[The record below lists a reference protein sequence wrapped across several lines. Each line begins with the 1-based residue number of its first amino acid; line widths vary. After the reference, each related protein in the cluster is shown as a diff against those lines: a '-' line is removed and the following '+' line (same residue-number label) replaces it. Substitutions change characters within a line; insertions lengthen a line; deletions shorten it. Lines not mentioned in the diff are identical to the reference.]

1 MPTDFPDYLRKL
13 SPQERGLL
21 FCLPQFMGQYI
32 VACDGHASLRE
43 TNRMW
48 DVISSWEKIDGA
60 FEIHMKVHVKDMQK
74 VAEQIK
80 NVFVSKTGHQKLS
93 SILDI
98 MDAYAKLIHKMP
110 ANLRS
115 RTRKYIYDT
124 CMAVAASDGPTT
136 EIGSIG
142 LQERAAIEMIYDSFG
157 IEEEEGMNLIWS
169 RVSA

>member
-13 SPQERGLL
+13 SPQERGSL

-60 FEIHMKVHVKDMQK
+60 FEIHMKVHVKDMQT
-74 VAEQIK
+74 VSEQIK
-80 NVFVSKTGHQKLS
+80 NVFVSKAGHQKLS

-124 CMAVAASDGPTT
+124 CMAVAASDGHTT
-136 EIGSIG
+136 AIGRIG

-157 IEEEEGMNLIWS
+157 IEQEEGMNLIWS

>member
-1 MPTDFPDYLRKL
+1 MPTDFPECLRKL

-48 DVISSWEKIDGA
+48 DVISTWERIDGA
-60 FEIHMKVHVKDMQK
+60 FEIHMKVHAKDMQK

-80 NVFVSKTGHQKLS
+80 NVFVSKAGHQKLS

-110 ANLRS
+110 ADLRS
-115 RTRKYIYDT
+115 RTRKYIYDV
-124 CMAVAASDGPTT
+124 CMVVAASDGPAT

-157 IEEEEGMNLIWS
+157 IKEEEDMNLIWS